1 MKHFL
6 LMLSLLVST
15 KLYAA
20 ECMVDKDSIS
30 VSWKAFKTPAKA
42 GVKGS
47 FKTMKHEGKTKGS
60 SIDEIIKDASLTIET
75 NKKSV
80 HTKDKSR
87 DGKIAKF
94 FFSTMSGG
102 EQIKASVKKLTKKR
116 LTLAVTMNGQT
127 VDVPMNYKIDGQ
139 KLEADGV
146 IDVFDFKMV
155 KQLEGINKAC
165 KALHEGKTWND
176 VEIFLSAS
184 FKGSGC

>member
-1 MKHFL
+1 MKYFVL
-6 LMLSLLVST
+6 ILSSLLSINI
-15 KLYAA
+15 YAA
-20 ECMVDKDSIS
+20 DCSVDKDSIS
-30 VSWKAFKTPAKA
+30 ISWKAFKTPAKA
-42 GVKGS
+42 GVMGS
-47 FKTMKHEGKTKGS
+47 FKTLKHEGKMTGS
-60 SIDEIIKDASLTIET
+60 SIDEIIKNASLTIET

-80 HTKDKSR
+80 HTKNKSR
-87 DGKIAKF
+87 DAKIAKF

-102 EQIKASVKKLTKKR
+102 EQIKASVKQLTNKR
-116 LTLAVTMNGQT
+116 LTLAVTMNNQT
-127 VDVPMNYKIDGQ
+127 IDVPMNYKVDGL

-146 IDVFDFKMV
+146 IDVFDFKMI